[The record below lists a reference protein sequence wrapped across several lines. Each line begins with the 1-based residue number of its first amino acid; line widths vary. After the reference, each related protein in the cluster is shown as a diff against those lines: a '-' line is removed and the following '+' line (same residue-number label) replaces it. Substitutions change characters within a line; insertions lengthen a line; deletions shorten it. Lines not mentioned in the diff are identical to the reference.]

1 VTTVGWVGEVAAEI
15 DRLVVAVYARAPIGE
30 RMQELGYAAHPGIVN
45 GFGASLL
52 EGPIAAEHVS
62 VLYPYLPERLCE
74 MLIDNNVE
82 QGVITREGDQ
92 LVLTER
98 GVEPA
103 VLAGELLD
111 GAADAMWAE
120 GASLDTAEAA
130 GMVAVFHG
138 RSLEPPM
145 RPSAFAATEG
155 MIDRPTQ
162 AGRVFRVIN
171 ALRYWRADA
180 HRAAWTAAGLNVQE
194 AHALNRLWDIE
205 RGLVRVGQGEERP
218 GRTGVA
224 GLVSKGFAMGEAIT
238 NAGVKAREAIEA
250 DTDARNEPIFA
261 TLADPGAF
269 LEALQNLRTP
279 GH

>member
-1 VTTVGWVGEVAAEI
+1 MGWVNDVAAEI

-52 EGPIAAEHVS
+52 HGPITADHVA
-62 VLYPYLPERLCE
+62 VLYPYLPEHLCE

-98 GVEPA
+98 GAGPA

-111 GAADAMWAE
+111 EAAESMWGE
-120 GASLDTAEAA
+120 GGTSLDTVEAA

-145 RPSAFAATEG
+145 RPSAFAVTEG

-162 AGRVFRVIN
+162 AGRVFRVLN

-250 DTDARNEPIFA
+250 DTDARNQPIFE
-261 TLADPGAF
+261 TLSDPGAF
-269 LEALQNLRTP
+269 LEALRNLP
-279 GH
+279 SE